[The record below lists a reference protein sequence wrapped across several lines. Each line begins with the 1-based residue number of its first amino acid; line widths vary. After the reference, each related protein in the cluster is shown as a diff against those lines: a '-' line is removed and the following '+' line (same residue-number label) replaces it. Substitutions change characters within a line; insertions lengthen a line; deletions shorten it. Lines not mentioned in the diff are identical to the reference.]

1 MPNSLTGPSPCGS
14 VTCRHRHI
22 VVGGHLEPVQEITA
36 TPIQRAEGLDPFQ
49 LVADSGPVIIAVLI
63 TLAIFSLVSWAIILS
78 KWMVL
83 RRAEAHSSTFLEIFR
98 RSKKFSEVHSVCHE
112 LRSSPLVGM
121 FLSGYNELGYQLRSS
136 KSGPQS
142 ESEGDG
148 SQIKS
153 LDSVARSLV
162 RASNGE
168 MAKLERRLGFL
179 ATTGSATPFIGLFG
193 TVWGIMNAFQRI
205 GTVQAANISVVAPGV
220 SEALIATAAG
230 LAAAI
235 PAVIFYNYFV
245 NWVKLLSTEMDDFA
259 LEYLSIIERNFT

>member
-1 MPNSLTGPSPCGS
+1 M
-14 VTCRHRHI
+14 
-22 VVGGHLEPVQEITA
+22 EPVQEITA
-36 TPIQRAEGLDPFQ
+36 IPIQSSEGLDPFQ

-83 RRAEAHSSTFLEIFR
+83 RRAQAHSSTFLEIFR

-136 KSGPQS
+136 KKSGPQS

-153 LDSVARSLV
+153 LDSIARSLV

-193 TVWGIMNAFQRI
+193 TVWGNHER
-205 GTVQAANISVVAPGV
+205 
-220 SEALIATAAG
+220 
-230 LAAAI
+230 
-235 PAVIFYNYFV
+235 
-245 NWVKLLSTEMDDFA
+245 LSTNRRGASREHQCRRAGRQRSAHCDRRRSCRRHPRGD
-259 LEYLSIIERNFT
+259 LL

>member
-1 MPNSLTGPSPCGS
+1 
-14 VTCRHRHI
+14 
-22 VVGGHLEPVQEITA
+22 LEPVQEIAA
-36 TPIQRAEGLDPFQ
+36 TPIQSAEGLDAFQ
-49 LVADSGPVIIAVLI
+49 LVAQSGPVVLTVLVI
-63 TLAIFSLVSWAIILS
+63 LVVFSLVSWAIILS
-78 KWMVL
+78 KWIVL
-83 RRAEAHSSTFLEIFR
+83 RRAEAHSRTFLEIFR
-98 RSKKFSEVHSVCHE
+98 RSKKFSEVHSICHQ

-121 FLSGYNELGYQLRSS
+121 FLSGYNELGYQLRSRET
-136 KSGPQS
+136 KNNPHDR
-142 ESEGDG
+142 ESEP

-162 RASNGE
+162 RASNAE

-205 GTVQAANISVVAPGV
+205 GAVQAANISVVAPGV
-220 SEALIATAAG
+220 SEALVATAAG

-245 NWVKLLSTEMDDFA
+245 HWVKLLSTEMDDFA